1 MMTTI
6 VSAVALIAVLAATAP
21 AVTPSARAPEKPGGV
36 AVSPPC
42 GDRVEGDTIEEC
54 WTIAALPF
62 TDANTTCGFSD
73 DYDEVCPYYGSTSP
87 DVVYA
92 YEPPYDMCVSISLC
106 NSYYDTK
113 VFVYEDELTPG
124 SPYVCNDDNYDCV
137 DPPVNYTSW
146 IDEVALSAGHTYYIV
161 VDGYGGECGD
171 YVLEVEEVECTPPC
185 DVVCDGIPEGE
196 PTCHDGYEDHYNGG
210 CNSSSWPCYTI
221 VPCSP
226 DPVTFCGESGV
237 YEYSNGVT
245 YRDTDWYIFSV
256 WGEPVPFSITVEAE
270 FGVLFGFVDGLCD
283 NPSFVSYATA
293 TECTPHTITEE
304 LPYGTYAVFV
314 STDSWDPEY
323 ECGIEYSLTIEGYSP
338 FVPVDALSWGR
349 VKALYQ

>member
-6 VSAVALIAVLAATAP
+6 VSAVALIAVLAAPAP

-92 YEPPYDMCVSISLC
+92 FEPPYDMCVSISLC

-124 SPYVCNDDNYDCV
+124 SPYVCNDDNYECV

-146 IDEVALSAGHTYYIV
+146 LEEVVMLAGHTYYIV
-161 VDGYGGECGD
+161 VDGYGGDCGD
-171 YVLEVEEVECTPPC
+171 YVLAMDEIECTPPC
-185 DVVCDGIPEGE
+185 DVVCSGIPEGE
-196 PTCHDGYEDHYNGG
+196 PVCYDGYEDHYNGG
-210 CNSSSWPCYTI
+210 CNSDPNIFSI
-221 VPCSP
+221 VFSSP
-226 DPVTFCGESGV
+226 DPITYCGESGV
-237 YEYSNGVT
+237 YEYSNGAT
-245 YRDTDWYIFSV
+245 YRDTDWYMFSV
-256 WGEPVPFSITVEAE
+256 WGEPVSFSITVEAE

-283 NPSFVSYATA
+283 NPSFVSYST
-293 TECTPHTITEE
+293 TPECTPHTITEE
-304 LPYGTYAVFV
+304 LPYGTYAIFV